1 MGKRKKY
8 TAKDYEDWHTKDYMD
23 AVTLGV
29 WKVERKFADE
39 IKDAV
44 KNLNLTLKLDK
55 ITKYNCESFIY
66 SCLLQ
71 LRRKDI
77 YQDLNQDFKKLADK
91 FSYRLFITQVCDFM
105 LIGNQTKIS
114 KLRQEFESSS
124 VSGDEE
130 DSTSWNAYWTSIKNE
145 NDKVKNYWFM
155 TATALLL
162 GIDIMLV
169 EITGFQHRPYQTSFI
184 YGSDRTSESTGNQKL
199 LYIGKKTDLHYQSLL
214 PSQTAT
220 EDWESDEETSE
231 EEELPDSECPHCGKM
246 SKHLLIHIARAKDC
260 KENIEIDYIES
271 LRQLSKVRHKG
282 ENAERKAKSRKRIQA
297 RENRERRQSRLAL
310 QCYYKAKSRE
320 NLKKKFGNE
329 EFKEKERVE
338 KESRR
343 LKQKQKRQEMKEIK
357 EKMTEKKEFDKT
369 S

>member
-1 MGKRKKY
+1 MAKRKN
-8 TAKDYEDWHTKDYMD
+8 AKNYEGLNTLDYMD
-23 AVTLGV
+23 AVTHGV

-44 KNLNLTLKLDK
+44 KSLNLTLKLDK
-55 ITKYNCESFIY
+55 ITKYDDESFIY

-71 LRRKDI
+71 LRREDI
-77 YQDLNQDFKKLADK
+77 YLDLKPDIKKLADK
-91 FSYRLFITQVCDFM
+91 FSYKFFITQVCDLM

-114 KLRQEFESSS
+114 KLRQEFESSFNS
-124 VSGDEE
+124 DA
-130 DSTSWNAYWTSIKNE
+130 DDSWNEYWTSIKNY
-145 NDKVKNYWFM
+145 NGKVKNYWFM

-162 GIDIMLV
+162 GMDIMLV
-169 EITGFQHRPYQTSFI
+169 CITGYKHTPYETSFI
-184 YGSDRTSESTGNQKL
+184 YGRDRTSESTGNQKI

-260 KENIEIDYIES
+260 KENIEMDYIET
-271 LRQLSKVRHKG
+271 LRQLSKLRHKA

-297 RENRERRQSRLAL
+297 RENMERRQSRLAL
-310 QCYYKAKSRE
+310 QCYYKEKSRE
-320 NLKKKFGNE
+320 KMKKKFSDE
-329 EFKEKERVE
+329 DLKEKERVA
-338 KESRR
+338 KATWR
-343 LKQKQKRQEMKEIK
+343 LKQRQKWQEMKEK
-357 EKMTEKKEFDKT
+357 ERREKLNKKKELDKT